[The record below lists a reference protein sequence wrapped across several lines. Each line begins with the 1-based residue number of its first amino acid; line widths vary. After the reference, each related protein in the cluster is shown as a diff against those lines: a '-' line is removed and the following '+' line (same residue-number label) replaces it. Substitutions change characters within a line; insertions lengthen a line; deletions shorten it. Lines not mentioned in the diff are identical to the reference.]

1 MFTYTVILSNICRLS
16 IYPSIY
22 LSIYLSIYIY
32 ISPVSSLRPET
43 LRAAVVS
50 DLTGNLEALKKGR
63 HELEVGLH
71 GAGSYYPKFIRSPK
85 TFFMNKYIGIL
96 WENTRKYI
104 PSRSPC
110 KGMLGLQ
117 TEISSGVPKNIICF
131 FHEIFTKINPP
142 KNDPQCWHI
151 SHRIH
156 VCYIY
161 IW

>member
-1 MFTYTVILSNICRLS
+1 
-16 IYPSIY
+16 
-22 LSIYLSIYIY
+22 
-32 ISPVSSLRPET
+32 

-117 TEISSGVPKNIICF
+117 TEISSGVPKKYNMF
-131 FHEIFTKINPP
+131 FP
-142 KNDPQCWHI
+142 
-151 SHRIH
+151 
-156 VCYIY
+156 
-161 IW
+161 

>member
-16 IYPSIY
+16 IYLSIY
-22 LSIYLSIYIY
+22 LFIYLSIYIY

-117 TEISSGVPKNIICF
+117 TEISSGVPKKYMF
-131 FHEIFTKINPP
+131 FP
-142 KNDPQCWHI
+142 
-151 SHRIH
+151 
-156 VCYIY
+156 
-161 IW
+161 